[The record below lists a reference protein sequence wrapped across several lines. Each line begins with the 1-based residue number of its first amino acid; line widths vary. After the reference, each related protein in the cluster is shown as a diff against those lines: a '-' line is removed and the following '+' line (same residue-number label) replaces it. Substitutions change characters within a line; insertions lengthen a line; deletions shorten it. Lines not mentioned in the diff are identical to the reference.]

1 MMTGRD
7 LVLYIL
13 QNRLEDEPVFEDGI
27 FLGFMNEMEAA
38 VKFNVGTST
47 IRAWVYREMLPAIR
61 IGDNLY
67 IPANAEKPNLKS
79 GGETEK

>member
-61 IGDNLY
+61 IGSVLY
-67 IPANAEKPNLKS
+67 IPANAEKPDMNN
-79 GGETEK
+79 GGELEK